1 MRFNTIGLI
10 VLAVI
15 VLLALAAGG
24 VPAVAVLRVAVVLY
38 VVAAFVEVVVN
49 MVRYRDTHIRSRLLG
64 RHPHSEKTR

>member
-1 MRFNTIGLI
+1 MRFQTTGVI

-15 VLLALAAGG
+15 VLLALVAGG
-24 VPAVAVLRVAVVLY
+24 VLAVAAVRLAVVLY

-64 RHPHSEKTR
+64 RHPHAEKAR